1 MTEECSATNGTV
13 RSTPFQGSG
22 SVSEKVRKDKSE
34 TTPFRNDKL
43 TALNE
48 GPATVA
54 ACIIPA
60 QNQASQHSSV
70 DVGGDQESLILAE
83 ELRTLDGF

>member
-1 MTEECSATNGTV
+1 MGYLDQA
-13 RSTPFQGSG
+13 PPPLQGSG

-34 TTPFRNDKL
+34 MTPFRNDKI

-48 GPATVA
+48 VPAAAA

-70 DVGGDQESLILAE
+70 DVGGAHESLILAE
-83 ELRTLDGF
+83 ELRTLDDF